1 MLFGHASSFI
11 TFQFR
16 SIQSLSHVR
25 LFATPR
31 TAPHQVS
38 LSIIK
43 FLKLMSIESSMP
55 SNHLILGRPL
65 SSCLRSFPVSGSFPM
80 SHFFCI
86 RWPECWSFSFSPSSE
101 YSGLTSFRIDW
112 FPLINRNIMNL
123 CTTGPSSCNSLSIYM
138 LKCFLDRS
146 FSSNPTLHHKYFGK
160 YTLKTN
166 KKTLVDL

>member
-1 MLFGHASSFI
+1 MHQALLPFSSGQFSRSVMSDSLQPQGLHHTRFPCPSSSFSNSCPSSRRCHPTI
-11 TFQFR
+11 
-16 SIQSLSHVR
+16 SSSVVPSPPALNLSQHQG
-25 LFATPR
+25 LFKWVSSS
-31 TAPHQVS
+31 HQVAKV
-38 LSIIK
+38 LELQFSI
-43 FLKLMSIESSMP
+43 SP
-55 SNHLILGRPL
+55 SN
-65 SSCLRSFPVSGSFPM
+65 
-80 SHFFCI
+80 
-86 RWPECWSFSFSPSSE
+86 E

-138 LKCFLDRS
+138 LKCFLYRS